1 MVENRSIWQQ
11 DWLARWALYRPE
23 KAALQEHEGG
33 RMITYRD
40 LNALANGMASFLNS
54 KLGVKK
60 GDRVVV
66 IAEYSITLVALW
78 GAAQKLGFAL
88 VPLNYRLA
96 APEIKEISEDAD
108 PVLIFYENHFIH
120 LLPETENIPA
130 YEMQVLAEVSARED
144 FDVHAVEED
153 DSLFIIYT
161 SGTTG
166 KPKGVRYTHKMA
178 FWNSINTALSLSLSS
193 ENRTVNVMP
202 PFHTGG
208 WNVLLLPF
216 LHHGGFTYLF
226 KKFEADQVLAKL
238 EEMKCNI
245 FMGVPTMLA
254 MMAQD
259 DHFADTDLHN
269 LDYIIVGGE
278 SMPVPLIEKY
288 AAKGVAI
295 RQGYGMTEVGP
306 NLTSLH
312 QDDAIRKIGSIGRP
326 NFYVQHRIVKEDGA
340 DAGANE
346 AGELWLRGPMVTPGY
361 WNNAEAG
368 KNAFSEDGL
377 WFKTGDIVKED
388 EEKYLYIVDRLKNM
402 YISGAENV
410 YPAEIERVLKQNE
423 NIKECAVVGV
433 KDEKWGEVGKAFVV
447 LHNPM
452 DEAELKAFCIERLAK
467 FKVPKYFI
475 ILNELPLTDSG
486 KIDRKKLKQQ

>member
-1 MVENRSIWQQ
+1 MIQEVWQQ
-11 DWLARWALYRPE
+11 DWLERWALYRPE

-33 RMITYRD
+33 RMINYRD
-40 LNALANGMASFLNS
+40 LNALANGMAAYLSERH
-54 KLGVKK
+54 GVKA
-60 GDRVVV
+60 GERVAV
-66 IAEYSITLVALW
+66 IAEYSITYVALF

-88 VPLNYRLA
+88 VPINYRLA
-96 APEIKEISEDAD
+96 APEIREITLDAG
-108 PVLIFYENHFIH
+108 PGLIFYEDHFAH
-120 LLPETENIPA
+120 LVPRLDDIPA
-130 YEMQVLAEVSARED
+130 YEMKDLEAVVPQSRFEIQP
-144 FDVHAVEED
+144 VEED
-153 DSLFIIYT
+153 DSIFIIYT

-166 KPKGVRYTHKMA
+166 KPKGVRYSHKMA

-238 EEMKCNI
+238 AEMKCNI

-259 DHFADTDLHN
+259 KSFESTPLHH

-288 AAKGVAI
+288 AQKGVAI

-326 NFYVQHRIVKEDGA
+326 NFYVQHRIVKEDGSA
-340 DAGANE
+340 AAANE

-368 KNAFSEDGL
+368 KTAFSEDGL

-388 EEKYLYIVDRLKNM
+388 EDKYLYIVDRLKNM

-410 YPAEIERVLKQNE
+410 YPAEIERVLKQST
-423 NIKECAVVGV
+423 NIRECAVVGV

-447 LHNPM
+447 LHQPE
-452 DEAELKAFCIERLAK
+452 DEASLRAFCAERLAR
-467 FKVPKYFI
+467 FKVPKYFVV
-475 ILNELPLTDSG
+475 LDAMPLTDSG

>member
-1 MVENRSIWQQ
+1 MKQEVWQQ

-23 KAALQEHEGG
+23 KAALQEHEEG
-33 RMITYRD
+33 RMIQYRD
-40 LNALANGMASFLNS
+40 LNALANGMASYL
-54 KLGVKK
+54 LTQHGVKK

-66 IAEYSITLVALW
+66 IAEYSITLVALF
-78 GAAQKLGFAL
+78 GAAQKLGFAM

-96 APEIKEISEDAD
+96 APEIKEISEDAG
-108 PVLIFYENHFIH
+108 PVLIFYENHFAH
-120 LLPETENIPA
+120 LLPQSENIPA
-130 YEMQVLAEVSARED
+130 YEMQVLEAVQPQPH
-144 FDVHAVEED
+144 FDVKEVEED

-226 KKFEADQVLAKL
+226 KKFEADQVLARL
-238 EEMKCNI
+238 AEMKCNI
-245 FMGVPTMLA
+245 FMGVPTMLS

-259 DHFADTDLHN
+259 PNFESTDLSH

-288 AAKGVAI
+288 ASKGIAI

-312 QDDAIRKIGSIGRP
+312 QDDAIRKKGSIGRP
-326 NFYVQHRIVKEDGA
+326 NFYVQHRIVKEDGKEA
-340 DAGANE
+340 LANE

-368 KNAFSEDGL
+368 KAAFSEDGL
-377 WFKTGDIVKED
+377 WFKTGDIVIED
-388 EEKYLYIVDRLKNM
+388 EERYLYIVDRLKNM

-423 NIKECAVVGV
+423 NITDCAVIGV

-447 LHNPM
+447 LKQPV
-452 DEAELKAFCIERLAK
+452 DEASLKAFCTERLAK

-475 ILNELPLTDSG
+475 VLEALPLTDSG

>member
-1 MVENRSIWQQ
+1 MKQEVWQQ

-23 KAALQEHEGG
+23 KAALQEHEEG
-33 RMITYRD
+33 RMIQYRD
-40 LNALANGMASFLNS
+40 LNALANGMASYL
-54 KLGVKK
+54 LTQHGVKK

-66 IAEYSITLVALW
+66 IAEYSITLVALF
-78 GAAQKLGFAL
+78 GAAQKLGFAM

-108 PVLIFYENHFIH
+108 PVLIFYENHFAH
-120 LLPETENIPA
+120 LLPQSENIPA
-130 YEMQVLAEVSARED
+130 YEMHVLEAVQPQTH
-144 FDVHAVEED
+144 FDVQAVEED

-226 KKFEADQVLAKL
+226 KKFEADQVLARL
-238 EEMKCNI
+238 AEMKCNI
-245 FMGVPTMLA
+245 FMGVPTMLS

-259 DHFADTDLHN
+259 PNFESTDLSH

-288 AAKGVAI
+288 ASKGVAI

-312 QDDAIRKIGSIGRP
+312 QDDAIRKKGSIGRP
-326 NFYVQHRIVKEDGA
+326 NFYVQHRIVKEDGKEA
-340 DAGANE
+340 LANE

-368 KNAFSEDGL
+368 KAAFSEDGL
-377 WFKTGDIVKED
+377 WFKTGDIVIED
-388 EEKYLYIVDRLKNM
+388 EERYLYIVDRLKNM

-423 NIKECAVVGV
+423 NITDCAVIGV

-447 LHNPM
+447 LKQPV
-452 DEAELKAFCIERLAK
+452 DEASLKAFCTERLAK

-475 ILNELPLTDSG
+475 VLEALPLTDSG

>member
-1 MVENRSIWQQ
+1 MKQEVWQQ
-11 DWLARWALYRPE
+11 DWLARWALYRPD

-33 RMITYRD
+33 RMIQYRG
-40 LNALANGMASFLNS
+40 LNALANGMASYL
-54 KLGVKK
+54 LTQHGVKK

-66 IAEYSITLVALW
+66 IAEYSITLVALF
-78 GAAQKLGFAL
+78 GAAQKLGFAM

-108 PVLIFYENHFIH
+108 PVLIFYENHFAH
-120 LLPETENIPA
+120 LLPQSENIPA
-130 YEMQVLAEVSARED
+130 YEMHVLEAVQPQTH
-144 FDVHAVEED
+144 FDVQAVDED

-226 KKFEADQVLAKL
+226 KKFEADQVLARL
-238 EEMKCNI
+238 AEMKCNI

-259 DHFADTDLHN
+259 PNFVSTDLSN

-288 AAKGVAI
+288 ALKGVAI

-312 QDDAIRKIGSIGRP
+312 QDDAIRKKGSIGRP
-326 NFYVQHRIVKEDGA
+326 NFYVQHRIVKEDGNEA
-340 DAGANE
+340 LANE

-368 KNAFSEDGL
+368 KAAFSEDGL
-377 WFKTGDIVKED
+377 WFKTGDIVIED
-388 EEKYLYIVDRLKNM
+388 EERYLYIVDRLKNM

-423 NIKECAVVGV
+423 NITDCAVIGV

-447 LHNPM
+447 LKQPA
-452 DEAELKAFCIERLAK
+452 DEASLKAFCTERLAK

-475 ILNELPLTDSG
+475 VLDALPLTDSG